1 MHGKSSI
8 SCLAVHP
15 HKPILAIAG
24 VEGFFLLWDY
34 LKKTYILQQYSFI
47 NKDEPRTMVFSPN
60 GEDLIVG
67 NTKSIINIL
76 DPEDELKKKSLP
88 LKASENYNTVVNQIV
103 VSECGQYFA
112 TMDSDK
118 CVCLFKRGHLD
129 PSKPIEWLFNGKI
142 LAHNEPITGICF
154 GEGLGEN
161 SERKLH
167 LFSISR
173 DRTVVEY
180 DIDSSNYEILVVKR
194 RFTIENESRPSAC
207 IWYPKVETRGSQEDL
222 GESK

>member
-1 MHGKSSI
+1 
-8 SCLAVHP
+8 
-15 HKPILAIAG
+15 
-24 VEGFFLLWDY
+24 
-34 LKKTYILQQYSFI
+34 
-47 NKDEPRTMVFSPN
+47 
-60 GEDLIVG
+60 
-67 NTKSIINIL
+67 
-76 DPEDELKKKSLP
+76 
-88 LKASENYNTVVNQIV
+88 
-103 VSECGQYFA
+103 
-112 TMDSDK
+112 MDSDK

-142 LAHNEPITGICF
+142 LAHNEPLTGICF

-207 IWYPKVETRGSQEDL
+207 IWYPKIETRGSQEDL
-222 GESK
+222 GESKQNLLLTVNDDYKCKVWNINS